1 MNNCCVVLFP
11 TVYSTYLH
19 VNKDTLIK
27 SNTNDILT
35 IMLIIINIILLD
47 FSSLLTL

>member
-1 MNNCCVVLFP
+1 MMNNCCSVPYCIFNL
-11 TVYSTYLH
+11 LN